1 MDVEVADLER
11 EICRIPDV
19 TATRIV
25 TDDSGS
31 PVEVHIL
38 SLPSKHPKQVVRD
51 VQSVAMARF
60 GVDLDRRVISVVQL
74 DSVATATLAGD
85 ASPEF
90 VDGERVTVDEVG
102 ATRTGLHSNTQ
113 VVLRLGEA
121 VATGTAEGLVAT
133 STMHRLAAHATLA
146 ALRQLEPGSVNA
158 DIETAMIVRIGD
170 RAVAV
175 VTVIVIVPPY
185 EEVVA
190 GSAVVRAAG
199 ELDAVARAVLDATNR
214 RLPQLR

>member
-1 MDVEVADLER
+1 MNVAVEDLEQ

-25 TDDSGS
+25 TDDSGV

-60 GVDLDRRVISVVQL
+60 GIDLDRRVISVVQL
-74 DSVATATLAGD
+74 DSVATGTLAGETS
-85 ASPEF
+85 AEQLN
-90 VDGERVTVDEVG
+90 GARITVDSVA
-102 ATRTGLHSNTQ
+102 ATRSGMHCNTQ
-113 VVLRLGEA
+113 VVLRLGDA
-121 VATGTAEGLVAT
+121 VATGAAEGLIAT

-146 ALRQLEPGSVNA
+146 ALRQLEPGGVNA
-158 DIETAMIVRIGD
+158 DVETAMVVRIGD
-170 RAVAV
+170 RAVGL
-175 VTVIVIVPPY
+175 VTVIVVVPPY

-190 GSAVVRAAG
+190 GSAVVRPAG
-199 ELDAVARAVLDATNR
+199 ELDAIARAVLDATNR

>member
-1 MDVEVADLER
+1 MDVEVEDLEK

-19 TATRIV
+19 TATRVV
-25 TDDSGS
+25 TDDGGN

-51 VQSVAMARF
+51 VQSVAMAQF
-60 GVDLDRRVISVVQL
+60 GLDLDRRMISVVQL
-74 DSVATATLAGD
+74 DTVATGTLAGD
-85 ASPEF
+85 SPPEALN
-90 VDGERVTVDEVG
+90 GERLTVDSVA
-102 ATRTGLHSNTQ
+102 ATRTGLHCNTQ
-113 VVLRLGEA
+113 VVLRLGEG

-133 STMHRLAAHATLA
+133 STMHRLVAHATLA
-146 ALRQLEPGSVNA
+146 AVRQLEPGGVNA
-158 DIETAMIVRIGD
+158 DIEAAMIVRMGD
-170 RAVAV
+170 RSVAM
-175 VTVIVIVPPY
+175 VTVVVVVPPY